1 MLRTLV
7 TLSLNDNNFKQ
18 YSPVQLFIKVN
29 ISYRCHLKQAV
40 NVYFFCVVGLYSSLL
55 NALWATPRWS
65 FQELQFLSASFLI
78 FSVPLDNYAQL
89 LCVKYA
95 VKALQTHHRLMFVGC
110 HISAII
116 FNMNNEGRVT
126 GYNTSS
132 FRWWWLVHVM
142 VCFIILSHG
151 LFTHAFI
158 FFPFCRTCEG
168 QNIKYRTCSNVVSW
182 THSSLCRGCRH
193 SFQVFLLKK

>member
-1 MLRTLV
+1 MTTWPLCCCSFLSVKAVVLRTLL

-18 YSPVQLFIKVN
+18 CSPVQLFMK
-29 ISYRCHLKQAV
+29 AV

-55 NALWATPRWS
+55 NALWATLKWS

-126 GYNTSS
+126 GCNTSS

-151 LFTHAFI
+151 LFTHGFI
-158 FFPFCRTCEG
+158 FFPSVGPAKDRIS
-168 QNIKYRTCSNVVSW
+168 NIAHAAMW
-182 THSSLCRGCRH
+182 
-193 SFQVFLLKK
+193 